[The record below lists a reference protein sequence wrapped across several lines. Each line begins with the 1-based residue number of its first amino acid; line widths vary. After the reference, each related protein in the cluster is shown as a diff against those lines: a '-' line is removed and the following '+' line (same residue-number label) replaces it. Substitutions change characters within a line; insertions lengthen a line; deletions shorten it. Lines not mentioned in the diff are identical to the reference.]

1 MCSKE
6 HLESVAGLARDG
18 RFSELPNPLVVAEA
32 EVIARR
38 SRTTITRAS
47 SRPFRRATSGT
58 STVTACSHTRASS
71 RARRMRPIRTA
82 LEAARRAANAD
93 VPGMTGRQMG
103 EEIDR
108 LTARLAAKGYRQP
121 YRAWARGRI
130 EAMGREI
137 ARRKRGGGG
146 SVERGH

>member
-1 MCSKE
+1 
-6 HLESVAGLARDG
+6 
-18 RFSELPNPLVVAEA
+18 
-32 EVIARR
+32 
-38 SRTTITRAS
+38 
-47 SRPFRRATSGT
+47 
-58 STVTACSHTRASS
+58 
-71 RARRMRPIRTA
+71 MRPIRAA
-82 LEAARRAANAD
+82 LEAARHAANVD

-121 YRAWARGRI
+121 YRTWARGRI
-130 EAMGREI
+130 EAIGREI

>member
-1 MCSKE
+1 
-6 HLESVAGLARDG
+6 
-18 RFSELPNPLVVAEA
+18 
-32 EVIARR
+32 
-38 SRTTITRAS
+38 
-47 SRPFRRATSGT
+47 
-58 STVTACSHTRASS
+58 
-71 RARRMRPIRTA
+71 
-82 LEAARRAANAD
+82 
-93 VPGMTGRQMG
+93 MG